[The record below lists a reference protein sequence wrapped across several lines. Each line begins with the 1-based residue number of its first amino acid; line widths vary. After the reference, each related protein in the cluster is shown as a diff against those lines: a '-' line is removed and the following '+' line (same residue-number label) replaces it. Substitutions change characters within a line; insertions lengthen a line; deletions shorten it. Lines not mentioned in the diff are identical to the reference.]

1 MRILFNSNLDDPAEW
16 VPALK
21 AEMPEL
27 EVDVWPEIAD
37 PERIEAALVWTQ
49 PPNGLGRYPRLKAI
63 LSLGAGINQLD
74 LASLPAHVPL
84 ARLVDPMLTRYMQ
97 DYCLYAA
104 IRYQRQFDR
113 HTEEQA
119 RREWVYRQPPDKS
132 AVRVGVMGLGE
143 LGSAVA
149 KTLVGFGFAVRG
161 WARSPK
167 RIEGVSCFSG
177 PEELR
182 SFAAGTDILICLLPL
197 TAETRGI
204 LGIPLFQMLP
214 KGAKVIN
221 VGRGDHLVEGDLLE
235 ALDSGQIG
243 GATLD
248 VFSREPLD
256 PAHPFW
262 SHPRIMV
269 TPHVASFGSA
279 ASAAPLVV
287 ENLRRA
293 RAGKQLLNQVDRAR
307 GY

>member
-16 VPALK
+16 IPALK
-21 AEMPEL
+21 SHMPEL
-27 EVDVWPEIAD
+27 EVEVWPKIAD
-37 PERIEAALVWTQ
+37 PARIEAALVWTQ
-49 PPNGLGRYPRLKAI
+49 PPDGLGRYPHLKAI

-84 ARLVDPMLTRYMQ
+84 ARLVDPMLTRHMQ

-104 IRYQRQFDR
+104 IRYQRQFDQQA
-113 HTEEQA
+113 EQQA
-119 RREWVYRQPPDKS
+119 RREWVYRLPPDKS

-143 LGSAVA
+143 LGTAVA
-149 KTLVGFGFAVRG
+149 RTLAAFGFAVRG
-161 WARSPK
+161 WARTKK
-167 RIEGVSCFSG
+167 RIDGIACFSG
-177 PEELR
+177 PGELR
-182 SFAAGTDILICLLPL
+182 QFAAETDILICLLPL
-197 TAETRGI
+197 TPDTRGV
-204 LGIPLFQMLP
+204 LAKPLFQMLP
-214 KGAKVIN
+214 RGAKVIN
-221 VGRGDHLVEGDLLE
+221 VGRGDHLNEGDLLE
-235 ALDSGQIG
+235 ALNSGQLG

-262 SHPRIMV
+262 AHPRVMV

-279 ASAAPLVV
+279 TSAAPLVV

-293 RAGKQLLNQVDRAR
+293 HAGKPLLYQVDRAR